1 MTSNENL
8 QAKSGQTTNYRTITM
23 KNSLFTKL
31 HTSAC
36 DLLGCQYPIVLA
48 GMGGVS
54 RSELVA
60 AVTNAGGYGFLG
72 MVRESPELIE
82 SEIKSVREKTSREFG
97 VNIIPAATDP
107 ELLNK
112 QIEICIKERIA
123 SVCLFWDVYPDV
135 IKRLKDAGILVVH
148 QVGSLKDAEAALAAG
163 VHLLI
168 AQGVQAGGHV
178 RGTLSLRDLL
188 PRILRISDVPVLAA
202 GGIVD
207 GNDIAKL
214 MMVGAEGVVV
224 GTAFLATKESFAHDY
239 HKQRIINSEEDETIL
254 TNLFHINWPFGALT
268 RVLPNSVTH
277 TTCVNEFR
285 VDDKKT
291 IIGKDGD
298 HPVYLFSTDSP
309 LKTTTGDLEAMAI
322 YAGSGAYRV
331 KKIESAICLLNAMA
345 YEAQESLSKYFDI
358 QNIKPDKTQLYSS
371 PCFSYEMNNECMESF
386 TEAELIKFLEEL
398 LSAERAG
405 ARVTMRSML
414 DCENE
419 EYKELFR
426 SIYYDEAR
434 WCDMLMNWLCR
445 LGHEPSYQVGE
456 FYHKAI
462 NIKDY
467 EQRIDYLNKGQ
478 AWVVKKIKGVLTE
491 ITNVALQEDL
501 NCMLIS
507 HVANITLTKKNQRR
521 YDSNRK

>member
-1 MTSNENL
+1 
-8 QAKSGQTTNYRTITM
+8 M
-23 KNSLFTKL
+23 KNSVVTKL

-60 AVTNAGGYGFLG
+60 AVSNAGGYGFLG
-72 MVRESPELIE
+72 MVRESPQLIE
-82 SEIKSVREKTSREFG
+82 SEINSVREKTGREFG

-112 QIEICIKERIA
+112 QIEVCIKERIA

-135 IKRLKDAGILVVH
+135 IKRLKDAEILVVH
-148 QVGSLKDAEAALAAG
+148 QVGSLRDAETALAAG

-188 PRILRISDVPVLAA
+188 PEILRISDVPVLAA

-207 GNDIAKL
+207 GNDIAEL
-214 MMVGAEGVVV
+214 MRVGADGVVI

-239 HKQRIINSEEDETIL
+239 HKQRIINSEEDETVL

-277 TTCVNEFR
+277 TTCINEFR
-285 VDDKKT
+285 VDDKKI

-309 LKTTTGDLEAMAI
+309 LKTTIGDLEAMAI

-331 KKIESAICLLNAMA
+331 KKIESAVRRLNTMV
-345 YEAQESLSKYFDI
+345 YEAQTTLSKYFDS
-358 QNIKPDKTQLYSS
+358 QNIKPDKTQLSSS
-371 PCFSYEMNNECMESF
+371 PCLSSEVNNEYMDSS
-386 TEAELIKFLEEL
+386 TEAELIQFLEEL
-398 LSAERAG
+398 LSAEQAG
-405 ARVTMRSML
+405 ARVTIRSML
-414 DCENE
+414 DCENND
-419 EYKELFR
+419 YKELFR

-434 WCDMLMNWLCR
+434 WCDMLTNWLCR
-445 LGHEPSYQVGE
+445 LGHEPSYRVGE
-456 FYHKAI
+456 FYQKAM

-478 AWVVKKIKGVLTE
+478 AWVVKKIKSLLTG
-491 ITNVALQEDL
+491 ITNVALEEDL

-507 HVANITLTKKNQRR
+507 HVANIALTKKKQTR
-521 YDSNRK
+521 YESNRK